1 MYPKSYFGGNQHRN
15 SLDSV
20 ENLLEAFEEAL
31 RAPETTS
38 SFPHYDIIERNP
50 DNYCIQVALAGYKKD
65 NIEVVMENGKLTI
78 SGKNDGE
85 EEEGT
90 YLKRG
95 IAKRKFHLE
104 FRLGRHICVERADF
118 VEGIL
123 TVSLMRLVPDDEKP
137 KQIPVF

>member
-1 MYPKSYFGGNQHRN
+1 MYPQTYFSDRCKE
-15 SLDSV
+15 SLRSV
-20 ENLLEAFEEAL
+20 ETLLDAFEESL
-31 RAPETTS
+31 RAPGPT
-38 SFPHYDIIERNP
+38 PNYPPYDIIEYNP
-50 DNYCIQVALAGYKKD
+50 DNYCIQVALAGFKKD
-65 NIEVVMENGKLTI
+65 NIDVVMENGKLTI

-95 IAKRKFHLE
+95 IAKRKFRLE
-104 FRLGRHICVERADF
+104 FSLGRHICVERADF